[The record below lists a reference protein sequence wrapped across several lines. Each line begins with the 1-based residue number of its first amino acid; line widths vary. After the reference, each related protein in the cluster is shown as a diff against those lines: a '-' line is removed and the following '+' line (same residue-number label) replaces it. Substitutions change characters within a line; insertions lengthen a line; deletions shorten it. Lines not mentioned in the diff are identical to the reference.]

1 MKLIPYPEL
10 APDRWNRVC
19 EHSDQAW
26 LFHRHEW
33 IGIEERFWAERNH
46 SFGILDDTDQLIGVL
61 PLYLR
66 KNGLGCWTE
75 SVLDSGMHR
84 QTGLALVRG
93 LPGGVAREAEHL
105 AMSALLQLADRLD
118 VDRVQLNAH
127 NLAPCRPESGL
138 EAAPCW
144 TADRRFHA
152 GLNFGPQGLCPMPGE
167 ATACMDQIVRLSGRD
182 EAALFDNLAEPC
194 RRAVRKAVRSGLTA
208 AWGGAAADVHDYYRL
223 AQLSAQRTGES
234 LPPKDYYRSMFDA
247 FHAVGNCRILFARH
261 KGRTIGALWLLVDK
275 QAVNFLA
282 GASDPEFLGRRVNEF
297 LHWSAIRW
305 AGQEGHRAYRLGPI
319 FPDVPEDWPIHR
331 VSRFKKKFGGDGIPI
346 IQGSLFRHPDRY
358 LRQAPASSVPPSKVV
373 LFMSSDWAESLLQVL
388 RPYGVRSPHVGGTSA
403 AGRPPARETVVYAG
417 GRDVPGLA
425 GVQCHDE
432 SGGQSYYTGSSKR
445 RWLFKRPQPAYR
457 ALLPHVSFTG
467 DALEPLWVNE
477 SGRATVAW
485 LKDETQRTLLIGLN
499 VIEEMVRYRQGDPR
513 KAESSCDKSA
523 MGFEFER
530 PIYLFED
537 QILPAYRTVPWAD
550 RLGFFLA
557 ETLSRLTGCP
567 LIEPLPG
574 GARGA
579 VLLSGDDDQAWLE
592 KYDEQLRMVGDMP
605 ITYFLVPQTKHTGT
619 SLARLSPNVELG
631 LHPDA
636 LEEPQSYDR
645 LCTEQTKQIREL
657 TGKKI
662 RTVRN
667 HGFLNRG
674 YLGHLQ
680 AWEDN
685 GLALDFNYPGV
696 DGTALNGSFLP
707 MRVRRA
713 DGSWSDHYSLLTG
726 FGDGMIE
733 ALRMSGRRAARR
745 IRQVAGQIEASHPG
759 VLVCNFH
766 PQNVA
771 RTAALHREALKLARR
786 PGWVAL
792 GAESYLDWLDMLEA
806 LELERGDG
814 GFVLTSPRPVAGL
827 VLRFPAD
834 ESWQRRALSPWSGRI
849 DARLL

>member
-1 MKLIPYPEL
+1 MKLAPYHEL
-10 APDRWNRVC
+10 TPDRWNRVC
-19 EHSDQAW
+19 GDSDQAW

-46 SFGILDDTDQLIGVL
+46 SFGILDDTDRLIGVL

-66 KNGLGCWTE
+66 KNGLGAWTE

-93 LPGGVAREAEHL
+93 LPSGTREAAHTLGMQHLLHL
-105 AMSALLQLADRLD
+105 ADSLD
-118 VDRVQLNAH
+118 VDRVQLNEH
-127 NLAPCRPESGL
+127 NLAPCRLGSGRG
-138 EAAPCW
+138 AAPFW
-144 TADRRFHA
+144 ATDGRFQP
-152 GLNFGPQGLCPMPGE
+152 GLHFGPQGVLPMPGE
-167 ATACMDQIVRLSGRD
+167 ATACLDQIVRLDGRD
-182 EAALFDNLAEPC
+182 ESALFDTLAEPC
-194 RRAVRKAVRSGLTA
+194 RRAVRKAVRSGLTVSWGDA
-208 AWGGAAADVHDYYRL
+208 ATDVRDYYRL
-223 AQLSAQRTGES
+223 AQLSARRSGES
-234 LPPKDYYRSMFDA
+234 LPPGDYYQSVFDA
-247 FHAVGNCRILFARH
+247 FHAGGNCRILFARH
-261 KGRTIGALWLLVDK
+261 EGRTIGALWLLVDK

-282 GASDPEFLGRRVNEF
+282 GVSDPEFLDLRVNEF

-305 AGQEGHRAYRLGPI
+305 AGQEGHHAYRLGPI

-331 VSRFKKKFGGDGIPI
+331 ISRFKKKFGGDGIPI

-358 LRQAPASSVPPSKVV
+358 LRRAPAAAVPQPKVI
-373 LFMSSDWAESLLQVL
+373 LFMPSDGTESLLQVL
-388 RPYGVRSPHVGGTSA
+388 RPYGVRSPHVGGAPA
-403 AGRPPARETVVYAG
+403 AVGTTACGTVVCARG
-417 GRDVPGLA
+417 LDVPGLA
-425 GVQCHDE
+425 EVRCHDE
-432 SGGQSYYTGSSKR
+432 SGGQFYYAGSPKR
-445 RWLFKRPQPAYR
+445 RWLFTRPQPAYR
-457 ALLPHVSFTG
+457 ALLQHTSFTG
-467 DALEPLWVNE
+467 DAVEPVWVND
-477 SGRATVAW
+477 SGRASVAW
-485 LKDETQRTLLIGLN
+485 LNDGPRRTLLVGLN
-499 VIEEMVRYRQGDPR
+499 VVEEMIRYRQGDPR
-513 KAESSCDKSA
+513 KADSSCGKSA
-523 MGFEFER
+523 LGFEFER

-557 ETLSRLTGCP
+557 EILSRLTGCP

-605 ITYFLVPQTKHTGT
+605 ITYFLVPQTKHTGA
-619 SLARLSPNVELG
+619 SLARLASNVELG

-645 LCTEQTKQIREL
+645 LCAEQAAQIRNL
-657 TGKKI
+657 TGRKI

-674 YLGHLQ
+674 YLGHLR

-713 DGSWSDHYSLLTG
+713 DGSWSGHYSLLTG

-733 ALRMSGRRAARR
+733 ALRMSGRQAARR
-745 IRQVAGQIEASHPG
+745 IRRVAGQIEASRPG

-771 RTAALHREALKLARR
+771 NTAALHREALRLARR
-786 PGWVAL
+786 SGWVAL
-792 GAESYLDWLDMLEA
+792 GAESYLDWLETLEA
-806 LELERGDG
+806 LEIERGDG

-827 VLRFPAD
+827 VLRVPAD
-834 ESWQRRALSPWSGRI
+834 GAWQRRALPPWSGRI
-849 DARLL
+849 DVGLS